1 MAIHYFHCTDG
12 VDLILDRRG
21 RETEAFGDALITARE
36 VAAEIMDAVPSYR
49 DWDNWVVHI
58 YDEAGPLEVV
68 PFAGHAR
75 TAAAA

>member
-12 VDLILDRRG
+12 FDLILDRRG

-36 VAAEIMDAVPSYR
+36 VATEIMEAVPSYR

-68 PFAGHAR
+68 PFARR
-75 TAAAA
+75 TRAAA